1 MGLSMGLSMGLPVV
15 YLSKLGLSMLDIDE
29 MLIYTR
35 MKF

>member
-1 MGLSMGLSMGLPVV
+1 MGLPVV
-15 YLSKLGLSMLDIDE
+15 YLSKLGLSMLDSDE